1 MERKYNNK
9 NWASFPWKNG
19 DRGRRSLLK
28 LRVVSQKKK
37 NINKAHDARFKRQGD
52 EALPG

>member
-1 MERKYNNK
+1 MEKRGP
-9 NWASFPWKNG
+9 WATLPSKIKG
-19 DRGRRSLLK
+19 CVTKG
-28 LRVVSQKKK
+28 K